1 MKAVIIFCLFPI
13 YHQAIQLI
21 GPSFISTFNN
31 KQKLYY
37 NNLGIRLDCLSRGQP
52 LPVISWFRMNSSD
65 DRLLIPIHSSRLTY
79 EYYFLVI
86 FRSIEVLFS
95 SEIFS
100 NGTLFIRPF
109 QDYFKPIHAGIYLC
123 HAKNPAGIIQS
134 FPVQIKPRSFYNK
147 IYFFFVDFDFH

>member
-1 MKAVIIFCLFPI
+1 MKGFIIFCLFPI

-52 LPVISWFRMNSSD
+52 SPIISWFRMNSSD

-86 FRSIEVLFS
+86 FWSIEFPFFLVKFSRMELFLFDHFK
-95 SEIFS
+95 IIS
-100 NGTLFIRPF
+100 NRYMLVFICVTRKIQQALYNHFLF
-109 QDYFKPIHAGIYLC
+109 K
-123 HAKNPAGIIQS
+123 
-134 FPVQIKPRSFYNK
+134 
-147 IYFFFVDFDFH
+147 